1 MNTKKILALVL
12 MLVLICTLA
21 ACGAKDDVA
30 TVEPKNAEEAVAA
43 ICGKITAC
51 NMRPLVSAAECGIF
65 VLIGKQGGQALDLGF
80 GGDPGA

>member
-30 TVEPKNAEEAVAA
+30 TVEPKNAEEAVAMHEDLHGT
-43 ICGKITAC
+43 GKCHFIAKY
-51 NMRPLVSAAECGIF
+51 RPV
-65 VLIGKQGGQALDLGF
+65 GKGLPRSG
-80 GGDPGA
+80 

>member
-30 TVEPKNAEEAVAA
+30 TVEPKNA
-43 ICGKITAC
+43 
-51 NMRPLVSAAECGIF
+51 
-65 VLIGKQGGQALDLGF
+65 
-80 GGDPGA
+80 

>member
-30 TVEPKNAEEAVAA
+30 TVEPKNAEEAVAMHKDLMA
-43 ICGKITAC
+43 QESHFIAKYRPVGKGLP
-51 NMRPLVSAAECGIF
+51 RSG
-65 VLIGKQGGQALDLGF
+65 
-80 GGDPGA
+80 